1 MASSSNQRSSS
12 SASRPSKPTF
22 RRASGASQPVSR
34 SFSSKPAGKRA
45 ASTGASKASGKK
57 SPVRA
62 AASGGASK
70 PRSGLGGASLKPK
83 ASASK
88 PRISRAAAPAAAPA
102 ARKGAPGAAGKA
114 SLLKKSAALGKP
126 APQKGAKVAKVAKAA
141 PSGSASPAG
150 SKPAG
155 AASRPAATTPAA
167 RSFLKK
173 TQARERLAGVTTVQA
188 KKEPTSPG
196 RRGVL
201 GRIAGVLAG
210 AFGALRS
217 GRVITL
223 AIAIVVA
230 LAVGGVVVVNGP
242 FFSATDI
249 QISGSEHVPR
259 ETVERLVEIPAGT
272 TLLNANADA
281 IGGELLENPWVSGIT
296 LEREFPHTLK
306 ISPTERAVAAIV
318 YITADD
324 VAWAVGDDACWI
336 APISLSVTVDAEG
349 NVVREASQVS
359 ADQAGSDDAA
369 GDSGDAAADPAP
381 APAEGEAQTT
391 TLSGIDAARAL
402 ARADGA
408 ILFTDVPAD
417 IEPSSGAAVDSEVVL
432 AGIEYARGFSDEF
445 IAKIQSISLTSV
457 DAISCYLDSGVEIA
471 LGVPEDIETKE
482 RVVTRLLEQQ
492 QGVTYINVRTPDHY
506 TFRSAPSA

>member
-34 SFSSKPAGKRA
+34 SFSSKSAGKRTA
-45 ASTGASKASGKK
+45 AAGAPKVSGKK
-57 SPVRA
+57 APARA
-62 AASGGASK
+62 GAPGGAPKQRPGLGGVSLKSRLTASK
-70 PRSGLGGASLKPK
+70 PRA
-83 ASASK
+83 ARSAV
-88 PRISRAAAPAAAPA
+88 PTAAPA
-102 ARKGAPGAAGKA
+102 ARKGTSVAAGKA
-114 SLLKKSAALGKP
+114 SLLKKSSAPGKSVL
-126 APQKGAKVAKVAKAA
+126 QKGAKA
-141 PSGSASPAG
+141 PKGAASPAG
-150 SKPAG
+150 GKPAG

-173 TQARERLAGVTTVQA
+173 TQARERPAAVTTVQA
-188 KKEPTSPG
+188 KKEAVSPG
-196 RRGVL
+196 KPGVL
-201 GRIAGVLAG
+201 GRGLGVL
-210 AFGALRS
+210 GALRS
-217 GRVITL
+217 GRVVVI
-223 AIAIVVA
+223 AIALAVV

-259 ETVERLVEIPAGT
+259 ETVERLVKVPGGT

-281 IGGELLENPWVSGIT
+281 IGGELLENPWVAGIT

-306 ISPTERAVAAIV
+306 IAPTERAVAAIV

-324 VAWAVGDDACWI
+324 VAWAVGDDARWI

-471 LGVPEDIETKE
+471 LGAPEDIETKE